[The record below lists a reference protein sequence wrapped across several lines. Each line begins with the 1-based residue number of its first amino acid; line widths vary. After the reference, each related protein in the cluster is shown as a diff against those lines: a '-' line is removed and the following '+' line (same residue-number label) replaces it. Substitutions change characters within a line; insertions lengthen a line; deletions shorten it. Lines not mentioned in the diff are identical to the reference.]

1 MVVII
6 NPDKGRYMSS
16 VIQTVN
22 EHEFEKTVGKRPFVA
37 LPQEE
42 IDRLYGAIEVFP
54 VHQNEV
60 AVKSGG
66 IPLCLFVVAHHN
78 YTWMTC
84 KKKGRNTL
92 SLGFSGWLLSQP
104 NGDIFL
110 DESIA
115 AQAGSIFDAHVR
127 SKGPYDVRIAGLMY
141 DASTKFGSPRLG
153 ITCICRLRQPDRVEP
168 VKDDLEI
175 GRMGNGELLQKQNLF
190 DDWSRIVIGNSV
202 AL

>member
-1 MVVII
+1 
-6 NPDKGRYMSS
+6 MSS

-22 EHEFEKTVGKRPFVA
+22 EHEFEQTIGKRPFVA

-60 AVKSGG
+60 AGKSGCL
-66 IPLCLFVVAHHN
+66 PLCLFVIAHHN

-84 KKKGRNTL
+84 KKKGCSTL

-104 NGDIFL
+104 NGDVFL
-110 DESIA
+110 GESITV
-115 AQAGSIFDAHVR
+115 QARSIFDAHVR
-127 SKGPYDVRIAGLMY
+127 LKGPYDVRIAGLMY
-141 DASTKFGSPRLG
+141 DESTDFCSPRSG

-168 VKDDLEI
+168 VKEDIDI
-175 GRMGNGELLQKQNLF
+175 GYMGNGELLQKQNLF